1 MIYLMEA
8 KQNRIIRR
16 EKMEKKLA
24 KMNKIDVIFNF
35 NINFDFDIEIEEE
48 TSNNFQVSIEALDLA
63 NF

>member
-1 MIYLMEA
+1 MEA
-8 KQNRIIRR
+8 KKQRMIRR

-35 NINFDFDIEIEEE
+35 NINFDIDIEEE
-48 TSNNFQVSIEALDLA
+48 TYNNFQVSIEALDLA